1 VITRWSIAHE
11 RLQQQLTVR
20 THRQPPPAPAPK
32 TSAVPVNRDA
42 RRVRI
47 NGRTYGSITAA
58 CRRYSCS
65 PRRIYDW
72 IESGRAQF
80 V

>member
-1 VITRWSIAHE
+1 MITRWSIAHE
-11 RLQQQLTVR
+11 RLQQQLTVH
-20 THRQPPPAPAPK
+20 THRQPPPAPK
-32 TSAVPVNRDA
+32 KSALPENLKDG

-47 NGRTYGSITAA
+47 NGRTYGSITKA
-58 CRRYSCS
+58 CRRYKCS

-72 IESGRAQF
+72 IKSDRARF